1 MGKSLVIVE
10 SPAKAKTINKY
21 LGRDF
26 VVKSSVGHVKDLPKS
41 QLGVDVEHDFQP
53 EYEVI
58 RGKGKVLAEIK
69 KLAKE
74 AEAIYLAPDPD
85 REGEAIAWHIAQ
97 EIGAVPG
104 GIPAGDGSAGHAKDT
119 GPAKKGAKA
128 AAKAPARKS
137 RAKKGPRVYR
147 VLFNEITKKAI
158 QEAMQHPLELNEPK
172 YNAQQARRILDRLVG
187 YQISPIL
194 WDKVRRGLSAG
205 RVQSVAVRL
214 VVDREREI
222 RAFKPEEYWSITAT
236 LEGKTPPPFDA
247 KLVKVGEEKA
257 EIGSGPEADRI
268 VKALDGAQWVV
279 TRVEKKE
286 RRRSPAPPFITSALQ
301 QEASRKLG
309 FSAKKTMTLAQRLYE
324 GVELGDEGSVGL
336 ITYMRTDST
345 RISGE
350 ALAEVRAH
358 IERQYGADF
367 RPEAPNVYKSR
378 KQAQEAHEA
387 IRPTSVEWGPDRVK
401 RFLEPDVFRLYEL
414 IYQRFVACQMVPAV
428 LDQTSVDVDAKG
440 HTFRATGSVLKF
452 AGFMQVYIEG
462 TDEAVAEDD
471 IGSGLPADLA
481 EGDVLALLKLDPQ
494 QHFTQ
499 PPPRFTE
506 ASLVKTLEEK
516 GIGRPSTYAAIM
528 SNIRDREYV
537 TLEDRRFRPT
547 QLGEIVTDLLV
558 ESFPEIVDVT
568 FTAGMEEQLD
578 QVEEGA
584 VDWVKMLRAFYGP
597 FKKTLKE
604 AASSMRDVKA
614 QEIPTDVVCE
624 KCGKNLVIKWGRM
637 GEFLACPGY
646 PECKNTKEFVRDEG
660 TGTIKVVEEVPTNES
675 CPESGHP
682 LVVKRGRFG
691 RFLAC
696 SGYPD
701 CKYTKGI
708 TTGIGC
714 PQCGKGE
721 LAERRSKRGKTFFSC
736 NRYPECAFAL
746 WDRPKPVRCP
756 QCDYPFL
763 VQKYS
768 KRTGAYM
775 ACPNKCGYR
784 SESEAF
790 SEGGDEANGQQ
801 AAGGA

>member
-26 VVKSSVGHVKDLPKS
+26 VVRSSVGHVKDLPKS
-41 QLGVDVEHDFQP
+41 QLGVDVEHNFQP
-53 EYEVI
+53 EYEII

-97 EIGAVPG
+97 EIGAVP
-104 GIPAGDGSAGHAKDT
+104 DGNGTAKAT
-119 GPAKKGAKA
+119 RKTKTAGAK
-128 AAKAPARKS
+128 KAPAKP
-137 RAKKGPRVYR
+137 RARKGPKVYR

-158 QEAMQHPLELNEPK
+158 QEAIKNPLELNESK

-187 YQISPIL
+187 YQISPLL

-236 LEGKTPPPFDA
+236 LEGKTPPPFEANLFRIRDE
-247 KLVKVGEEKA
+247 KV
-257 EIGSGPEADRI
+257 EIGSGAEAERI
-268 VKALDGAQWVV
+268 VAALDGATWVV
-279 TRVEKKE
+279 QKVEKKE

-301 QEASRKLG
+301 QEAARKLG

-345 RISGE
+345 RLSSE
-350 ALAEVRAH
+350 ALADVRVH
-358 IERQYGADF
+358 IERQYGKDF
-367 RPEAPNVYKSR
+367 LPEGPNVYKS
-378 KQAQEAHEA
+378 KKSAQDAHEA
-387 IRPTSVEWGPDRVK
+387 IRPTSLEWAPERVK
-401 RFLEPDVFRLYEL
+401 PFLEGDIYRLYEL
-414 IYQRFVACQMVPAV
+414 IWRRFVACQMVPAV
-428 LDQTSVDVDAKG
+428 YDQTTVDVDAKG
-440 HTFRATGSVLKF
+440 HIFRATGSVVKF

-462 TDEAVAEDD
+462 TDDQVAPEDEA
-471 IGSGLPADLA
+471 GSGIPADLA
-481 EGDVLALLKLDPQ
+481 EGDVLRLLKLDPQ

-506 ASLVKTLEEK
+506 ASLVKALEEK
-516 GIGRPSTYAAIM
+516 GIGRPSTYAAIL

-537 TLEDRRFRPT
+537 TLDDRRFRPT
-547 QLGEIVTDLLV
+547 QLGEIVTELLV

-578 QVEEGA
+578 QVEDGQ
-584 VDWVKMLRAFYGP
+584 VDWVRMLKAFYGP

-614 QEIPTDVVCE
+614 QEIPTDITCE

-646 PECKNTKEFVRDEG
+646 PECKNTKDFVRDPE
-660 TGTIKVVEEVPTNES
+660 TGAIKVVEEVPTDES

-696 SGYPD
+696 SGYPE
-701 CKYTKGI
+701 CRYTKAI

-736 NRYPECAFAL
+736 NRYPECTFAL
-746 WDRPKPVRCP
+746 WDRPKPIRCP

-775 ACPNKCGYR
+775 FCPNKCGYR

-790 SEGGDEANGQQ
+790 SQEEEANGQQ
-801 AAGGA
+801 AAGGV

>member
-21 LGRDF
+21 LGRNF
-26 VVKSSVGHVKDLPKS
+26 VVRSSVGHVKDLPKS

-53 EYEVI
+53 EYEII

-97 EIGAVPG
+97 EIGA
-104 GIPAGDGSAGHAKDT
+104 IPDGNGT
-119 GPAKKGAKA
+119 GKPSRGKSGRGASKKTA
-128 AAKAPARKS
+128 AKS
-137 RAKKGPRVYR
+137 RAKKGPKVYR

-158 QEAMQHPLELNEPK
+158 EEAIRNPGELNEAK

-187 YQISPIL
+187 YQISPLL

-214 VVDREREI
+214 IVDREREI

-236 LEGKTPPPFDA
+236 LEGRTPPPFEA
-247 KLVKVGEEKA
+247 KLVRIGDQKVEIRSGEEA
-257 EIGSGPEADRI
+257 QRI
-268 VKALDGAQWVV
+268 VSALDGATWVV
-279 TRVEKKE
+279 QKVEKRE

-301 QEASRKLG
+301 QEAARKLG

-345 RISGE
+345 RLSNE
-350 ALAEVRAH
+350 AVAEVRAH
-358 IERQYGADF
+358 IERQYGKDF
-367 RPEAPNVYKSR
+367 LPETPNVYRSR
-378 KQAQEAHEA
+378 KSAQDAHEA
-387 IRPTSVEWGPDRVK
+387 IRPTSMEWTPERVK
-401 RFLEPDVFRLYEL
+401 PFLETDLYRLYEL
-414 IYQRFVACQMVPAV
+414 IWRRFVACQMVPAV
-428 LDQTSVDVDAKG
+428 YDQTTVDVEAKG
-440 HTFRATGSVLKF
+440 HVFRATGSVVKF

-462 TDEAVAEDD
+462 RDEGDPLAAEEEG
-471 IGSGLPADLA
+471 GSGLPPDLA
-481 EGDVLALLKLDPQ
+481 EGDRLRLLKLDPQ

-499 PPPRFTE
+499 PPPRYTE
-506 ASLVKTLEEK
+506 ASLVKALEEK
-516 GIGRPSTYAAIM
+516 GIGRPSTYAAIL

-568 FTAGMEEQLD
+568 FTAGMEDKLD
-578 QVEEGA
+578 KVEEGQ
-584 VDWVKMLRAFYGP
+584 VDWVKMLKEFYGP
-597 FKKTLKE
+597 FEKTLKE
-604 AASSMRDVKA
+604 AAASMRDVKA
-614 QEIPTDVVCE
+614 QEIPTDIPCE
-624 KCGKNLVIKWGRM
+624 KCGRNMVIKWGRM

-646 PECKNTKEFVRDEG
+646 PECKNTRDFVRDPE
-660 TGTIKVVEEVPTNES
+660 TGAIKVVEEVATDEI

-696 SGYPD
+696 SGYPE
-701 CKYTKGI
+701 CRYTKTI
-708 TTGIGC
+708 TTGIAC
-714 PQCGKGE
+714 PQCGQGE

-736 NRYPECAFAL
+736 NRYPECTFAL
-746 WDRPKPVRCP
+746 WDRPKPIRCP

-768 KRTGAYM
+768 KRSGAYLT
-775 ACPNKCGYR
+775 CPNKCGYR

-790 SEGGDEANGQQ
+790 SKEDEANGQE

>member
-1 MGKSLVIVE
+1 MAKSLVIVE

-97 EIGAVPG
+97 EIGATH
-104 GIPAGDGSAGHAKDT
+104 DGNG
-119 GPAKKGAKA
+119 KK
-128 AAKAPARKS
+128 PARAA
-137 RAKKGPRVYR
+137 RRKGPKVYR
-147 VLFNEITKKAI
+147 VLINEITKKAV
-158 QEAMQHPLELNEPK
+158 QEAINNPGELNEPK

-187 YQISPIL
+187 YQISPLL

-214 VVDREREI
+214 VVERERDI

-247 KLVKVGEEKA
+247 KLVRVGEEKA
-257 EIGSGPEADRI
+257 ELGSGPEADRI
-268 VKALDGAQWVV
+268 VEALEGATWTVA
-279 TRVEKKE
+279 RVEKRE

-324 GVELGDEGSVGL
+324 GVEVRDEGAVGL

-345 RISGE
+345 RLSNDAVAE
-350 ALAEVRAH
+350 ARAYV
-358 IERQYGADF
+358 ERQYGREF
-367 RPEAPNVYKSR
+367 LPEEPNVYRSKKS
-378 KQAQEAHEA
+378 AQDAHEA
-387 IRPTSVEWGPDRVK
+387 IRPTSLEWSPDRV
-401 RFLEPDVFRLYEL
+401 RPSLEPDVFRLYEL
-414 IYQRFVACQMVPAV
+414 IWQRFLACQMVPAV
-428 LDQTSVDVDAKG
+428 YDQTTVDVAARRF
-440 HTFRATGSVLKF
+440 TFRATGSVVKF

-462 TDEAVAEDD
+462 RDDDTPLEEEAGTAA
-471 IGSGLPADLA
+471 LPADLA
-481 EGDVLALLKLDPQ
+481 EGDVLRLLALTPR

-499 PPPRFTE
+499 PPPRYTE
-506 ASLVKTLEEK
+506 ASLVKALEEK
-516 GIGRPSTYAAIM
+516 GIGRPSTYAAIL

-558 ESFPEIVDVT
+558 ESFPDIVDVT
-568 FTAGMEEQLD
+568 FTAGMEERLD
-578 QVEEGA
+578 QVEEGE
-584 VDWVKMLRAFYGP
+584 VDWVKMLREFYGP
-597 FKKTLKE
+597 FRKTLKE
-604 AASSMRDVKA
+604 AAKSMRDVKA
-614 QEIPTDVVCE
+614 QEIPTDVQCE
-624 KCGKNLVIKWGRM
+624 KCGRNLVIKWGRM

-646 PECKNTKEFVRDEG
+646 PECKNTKEFVRDAG
-660 TGTIKVVEEVPTNES
+660 TGAVRVVEEVVTDES

-701 CKYTKGI
+701 CRYTKAI

-714 PQCGKGE
+714 PQCGQGE
-721 LAERRSKRGKTFFSC
+721 LAERRSKRGKIFFSC
-736 NRYPECAFAL
+736 NRYPECTFAL
-746 WDRPKPVRCP
+746 WDRPKPIRCP

-768 KRTGAYM
+768 KRTGAYLL
-775 ACPNKCGYR
+775 CPNKCGYR

-790 SEGGDEANGQQ
+790 SADEEAGGER
-801 AAGGA
+801 AAGSA